1 VAVLSL
7 LLVLLFTYLIIHPV
21 RQIESRILSLGAGV
35 EPDKRPVDGP
45 AELVL
50 LGERIGWLHDKLKEL
65 EQQKYQFL
73 RHVSHELKTP
83 LAVLREGAD
92 LLSEQLVGPLTPDQQ
107 EICQMLEE
115 NSRRLQTLIERL
127 LDFNRL
133 SQQEVFSLTPVA
145 LAPLLSELSAEY
157 RLALESKQISV
168 HLPTDPIMLQAE
180 PYRLRLI
187 LDNLFSNA
195 VSYGAMGGQIWI
207 RAGQDANGGW
217 LEVANEGPVIPVAE
231 RERIFEPFEQGSI
244 VRQGLLKGSGM
255 GLSIARE
262 SAMSLGGE
270 LVLIEDEQADVCFR
284 LTLK

>member
-1 VAVLSL
+1 MVFI
-7 LLVLLFTYLIIHPV
+7 FTYLIIHPV

-35 EPDKRPVDGP
+35 EPDPRPVDGP

-50 LGERIGWLHDKLKEL
+50 LGERLLWLYDKLKEL

-83 LAVLREGAD
+83 LAVLREGSD
-92 LLSEQLVGPLTPDQQ
+92 LLCEQLVGPLTPDQL
-107 EICQMLEE
+107 EICQMLDE

-133 SQQEVFSLTPVA
+133 SQQEAFEREPV
-145 LAPLLSELSAEY
+145 PLLPMLSELAIEY
-157 RLALESKQISV
+157 RLALESKQIRV
-168 HLPTDPIMLQAE
+168 HLPTGPVTLWAE

-195 VSYGAMGGQIWI
+195 VSYGTSGGNIWI
-207 RAGQDANGGW
+207 RAGQDEQISW
-217 LEVANEGPVIPVAE
+217 LEVANEGPEIPAADQQ
-231 RERIFEPFEQGSI
+231 RIFEPFEQGSA

-262 SAMSLGGE
+262 SAHSLGGE
-270 LVLIEDEQADVCFR
+270 LILVNDEQADVCFR
-284 LTLK
+284 LTLKRDL